1 MHIAWIQKYLN
12 TWKANLTGKEDK
24 NGYLI
29 NDFNGH
35 LLFRDISD
43 SYIIFIN
50 LDTIGN
56 ILKLLGDI
64 TEASQGKNASGLKI
78 DRRVS
83 LCWQHISI
91 FVVRLLWLQIF
102 VHSCFHGFAVFS
114 LCLPLIFSLK
124 LILYAAVCLKKK
136 KKHDQKRY
144 FGCNFIYYF
153 CF

>member
-35 LLFRDISD
+35 LLFKDIND

-64 TEASQGKNASGLKI
+64 TEASQGKNASGQKSI
-78 DRRVS
+78 DVYLFAYNTSAS
-83 LCWQHISI
+83 L
-91 FVVRLLWLQIF
+91 L
-102 VHSCFHGFAVFS
+102 
-114 LCLPLIFSLK
+114 
-124 LILYAAVCLKKK
+124 
-136 KKHDQKRY
+136 
-144 FGCNFIYYF
+144 
-153 CF
+153 